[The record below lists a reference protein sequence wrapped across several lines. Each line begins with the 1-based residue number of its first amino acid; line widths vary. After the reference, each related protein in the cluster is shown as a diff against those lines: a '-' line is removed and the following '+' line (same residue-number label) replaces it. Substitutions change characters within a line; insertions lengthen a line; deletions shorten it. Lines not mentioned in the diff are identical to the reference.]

1 MTFIIYLCGFYCL
14 VFAVFHIGFW
24 KRFNWD
30 KDLKKLLFANRGIM
44 QILNVQIIYYF
55 LAVAFLCFA
64 FPYELQ
70 DTKLGNAFLLSCSLF
85 WLIRTVQ
92 QFIFLK
98 ANSKLIH
105 ILTVIFIIGT
115 ILFALP
121 VFQNVIDKQ
130 SN

>member
-1 MTFIIYLCGFYCL
+1 MTVIIYLCGFYSL
-14 VFAVFHIGFW
+14 AFAIFHIGFW
-24 KRFNWD
+24 KRFDWN

-44 QILNVQIIYYF
+44 QILNVQMIYFF
-55 LAVAFLCFA
+55 LFVTFLCIA
-64 FPYELQ
+64 FPVELQ
-70 DTKLGNAFLLSCSLF
+70 DTKLGNIFLLGCSLF
-85 WLIRTVQ
+85 WLIRTIQ

-121 VFQNVIDKQ
+121 VIMGLF
-130 SN
+130 

>member
-1 MTFIIYLCGFYCL
+1 MTYVIYLCGLYCL
-14 VFAVFHIGFW
+14 AFAIFHIGFW
-24 KRFNWD
+24 KRFHWD

-64 FPYELQ
+64 CTSELQ
-70 DTKLGNAFLLSCSLF
+70 NTKLGNAFLLSCSLF

-92 QFIFLK
+92 QFIFLRGK
-98 ANSKLIH
+98 HWLIH
-105 ILTVIFIIGT
+105 VLTVIFIIGT

-121 VFQNVIDKQ
+121 VFM
-130 SN
+130 

>member
-1 MTFIIYLCGFYCL
+1 MTIVIYLCGFYCL
-14 VFAVFHIGFW
+14 AFAIFHIGFW
-24 KRFNWD
+24 KRFKWN

-55 LAVAFLCFA
+55 LFVTFLCIA
-64 FPYELQ
+64 FPAELQ
-70 DTKLGNAFLLSCSLF
+70 HTKLGNAFLIGCSLF

-92 QFIFLK
+92 QVIFFK

-105 ILTVIFIIGT
+105 VLTVIFIIGT

-121 VFQNVIDKQ
+121 VFMR
-130 SN
+130 